1 MTDLSRRLSEET
13 SKIRIAAT
21 ALMLSVGLYALAWGV
36 MISATLY
43 GAWTSPVLGV
53 DLPGAVSALSLR
65 QLIQVYATM
74 LAVAAGAA
82 TSLVWPRAGW
92 IIFAAGAALHITVWV
107 ERVGS
112 PYYEGGPGFIFLGLG
127 LLALGLQYRYA
138 FRADEGGD

>member
-65 QLIQVYATM
+65 QLIQVYATI

-92 IIFAAGAALHITVWV
+92 KRMKRKPRQQPGFYEGAAP
-107 ERVGS
+107 G
-112 PYYEGGPGFIFLGLG
+112 YYAGHNAAVKF
-127 LLALGLQYRYA
+127 
-138 FRADEGGD
+138 